1 MPTIMSCISL
11 VGCPGYC
18 PGEGHLSYTGCG
30 RYRKTPP
37 TSFAARPWST
47 LVAQQR
53 GIWSQRKR
61 GRCFCKKNS
70 NVVQFSQTAIL
81 SSDKVVR
88 RSCAML
94 VWRRCWREYPISD
107 KYLGPPYSRTKIYAA
122 RVSYAAADDAH
133 RAPLDGFAAAA
144 RAAPGT
150 DRQTDGRMDTVPF

>member
-1 MPTIMSCISL
+1 
-11 VGCPGYC
+11 
-18 PGEGHLSYTGCG
+18 
-30 RYRKTPP
+30 
-37 TSFAARPWST
+37 
-47 LVAQQR
+47 
-53 GIWSQRKR
+53 
-61 GRCFCKKNS
+61 
-70 NVVQFSQTAIL
+70 VQFSQTAIL

-150 DRQTDGRMDTVPF
+150 DRRTDRWTRYRFNTLTAYAIRVINIGLTSRWRHWSGSWALTHTPCPLIINHFSYGGICLQCLRLHIL